1 MPNPKTIQRFSQQA
15 FSHIKTFDKALND
28 YPTTQTFVIVTT
40 KDPEIFSFVPK
51 HLERF
56 ASDAVRIGTIDRPG
70 PNRKSHMQLMQTA
83 LSMLE
88 QLGPRY
94 QFDSLVDNILNYKIR
109 EDLIET
115 FYQTHLVTRNAI
127 DADAHYK
134 DRAIALSE
142 KITEDF
148 MNMASQRLKG
158 FKDGYEGF
166 DLYRSLTDLNITTV
180 NDVPRITLD
189 GKPIKKD
196 VIWSWVEKQGLDPDN
211 KNDSEAIKAT
221 LESLDISNQLVVGIA
236 ADTAALVVGDY
247 QTDIN
252 MLTDLEISSQ
262 TS

>member
-56 ASDAVRIGTIDRPG
+56 ASDAVRIGTIDRPE

-94 QFDSLVDNILNYKIR
+94 QFDSLIDNILAYSIR
-109 EDLIET
+109 EDLMDA
-115 FYQTHLVTRNAI
+115 FYQVDLVTRNAI
-127 DADAHYK
+127 DSDTHYK
-134 DRAIALSE
+134 DQAVAVSNA
-142 KITEDF
+142 ITEGF
-148 MNMASQRLKG
+148 IGEASQRLKG

-189 GKPIKKD
+189 DKPIKKD
-196 VIWSWVEKQGLDPDN
+196 VIWSWVKKQGLDPDN

-221 LESLDISNQLVVGIA
+221 LENLDISNQLVVGVA
-236 ADTAALVVGDY
+236 ADAANIIIVKY
-247 QTDIN
+247 QNDIN
-252 MLTDLEISSQ
+252 MINDLEINSQ

>member
-83 LSMLE
+83 LDMLE
-88 QLGPRY
+88 QLEPRY
-94 QFDSLVDNILNYKIR
+94 QFDSLVDSILAYKIR
-109 EDLIET
+109 EDLVGT
-115 FYQTHLVTRNAI
+115 FYQAHLVTRNAI

-134 DRAIALSE
+134 DQAVAVSNA
-142 KITEDF
+142 ITEGF
-148 MNMASQRLKG
+148 IGEASQRLKG

-189 GKPIKKD
+189 DKPIKKD
-196 VIWSWVEKQGLDPDN
+196 VIWSWVKKQGLDPDN

-221 LESLDISNQLVVGIA
+221 LENLDISNQLVVGVA
-236 ADTAALVVGDY
+236 ADAANIIIVKY
-247 QTDIN
+247 QNDIN